1 MKEIKI
7 WKMILIYIGTTF
19 FVVFGV
25 TIYSFF
31 KGTSEMNDL
40 QLSFILSLSVLIVT
54 LISGRVGIKLAKERF
69 NNFKKVASV
78 KEIIIVVATQIFLS
92 IGLSNLSLGFVAI
105 TDKNKALEVA
115 NDTFGN
121 PANNTELV
129 IFLISIVIIAPI
141 LEEIIFRRIVF
152 KRLNMKFSFIFSA
165 IISSLIFGIG
175 HEFLGILGAIVFG
188 VACCLLYIKYNNLL
202 VPIAVHVVNNLLS
215 GIFTSI
221 SYFDGSLNEKVS
233 VITSFD
239 IKMNFVIGTILTVIT
254 LIIFI
259 RFIITNKQYLKTN
272 RSRLQI
278 S

>member
-7 WKMILIYIGTTF
+7 WKMILIYLGTTF
-19 FVVFGV
+19 LVVFGV

-40 QLSFILSLSVLIVT
+40 QLSFILSLSVLLVT
-54 LISGRVGIKLAKERF
+54 LVSGRVGIKLAKERF
-69 NNFKKVASV
+69 NNFKKVASIR
-78 KEIIIVVATQIFLS
+78 EIIIVVATQIFLS

-105 TDKNKALEVA
+105 TNKNKALEVA

-121 PANNTELV
+121 PTNNTELV

-152 KRLNMKFSFIFSA
+152 KRLNMKFRFIISA

-175 HEFLGILGAIVFG
+175 HEFLGILGAIIFG
-188 VACCLLYIKYNNLL
+188 VACCVLYIKYNNLL

-239 IKMNFVIGTILTVIT
+239 IKMNFVMGAILTTIT

-259 RFIITNKQYLKTN
+259 RFIIGNKQYLKTN

>member
-19 FVVFGV
+19 LVVFGV

-31 KGTSEMNDL
+31 KGTPEMNDL

-121 PANNTELV
+121 PTNNTELV
-129 IFLISIVIIAPI
+129 IFLISIVIIAPL

-152 KRLNMKFSFIFSA
+152 KRLNMKFSFIISA

-239 IKMNFVIGTILTVIT
+239 IKMNFVIGTILTAIT